1 MSSEFPIFRFINFER
16 LVEPPRK
23 EGEVSLKKESITCA
37 ASGRGTIFLGDDQGH
52 ILAMDRNL
60 KLVAFEGFNSTLF
73 EMSLCRE
80 RNILI
85 AVGRNND
92 SDPPCI
98 SLFNT
103 ANIDE
108 HGIPSKLSLDVTFDS
123 KFISPNSIPSC
134 IAVTPTMTDVA
145 VGFLTGEV
153 IIVHYDKALR
163 SARQRLLFQ
172 KAGSSVSCLM
182 FHPDSKISVACDL
195 GIFVCSTAVA
205 DQSQFGIFGGIL
217 PSAPPPED
225 GENICFDEVKLDGVC
240 VTEDGRMAVAK
251 DDSITLWNEE
261 GPESTFALEGKKIK
275 LSSFRNNLIFC
286 TSKQVPD
293 GTGKTVE
300 VNEVIVLD
308 RDNKFISMKERGLGR
323 INKVVQEW
331 GSVFLFTADNSIFE
345 LTEKDIQSKLEV
357 FFKRNMFKE
366 ALALARN
373 NRFDKMAETTIIMR
387 NAEYLY
393 NKGQFDLSVE
403 EYIRTI
409 GQLEPSFVIC
419 KFLDSQHIKELT
431 KYLEKL
437 HERGFANADHTTL
450 LLNCYT
456 KLEAAAK
463 LDEFLRTNSSGDFDV
478 DTAIKVCRQAK
489 YYDHALSLSKK
500 FQKHEWFLK
509 IQLEDK
515 MQYKIAL
522 DYIAD
527 LEQADRERYL
537 KQFGKI
543 LIENIP
549 QETTDL
555 LVDMCTAEVQPE
567 QSPNFNPFLGA
578 AANSDDVSGLIS
590 ASSLPGTDSGASQQS
605 VLDIP
610 ITELDLDGL
619 EPIKVDSD
627 SSEGLASS
635 LIPANLSATLSE
647 KTREVKEKT
656 REVKE
661 KATAFVNSWLP
672 LNRTGTIG
680 GSDIVNPQPLS
691 SEQPEMSSQAESKSA
706 ATSVVSMISSLSA
719 SDSAK
724 VVLSSS
730 GVSTEPKKPRQLGR
744 SKPEDFIHIFVSRPT
759 WLCMFLERVIEHVE
773 NVSSI
778 NYDTLLELYLRG
790 PDSADDAKKET
801 EEEKAAR
808 KQKVLNL
815 LNQSKSAPRY
825 DRHHALV
832 LCQRYNFDEGVRI
845 LLSSLG
851 MYQVILQNLMEKHDD
866 NGVMQTCRDHSSED
880 KTMWVQAL
888 TFFASQEH
896 PNEELIQTV
905 LGNISSNNLMS
916 PLMVLQVLS
925 QNPSLQLATVK
936 NYITDCLEREN
947 QIMLQCQ
954 REIELCQRETKGLK
968 EDIERLANDPKVFQS
983 SKCSLCQTAL
993 SLPTVHFLCGHSF
1006 HQRCVGGNEHECP
1019 TCATKNKQ
1027 IAEAKRNL
1035 EESAKKHDAFIKSLN
1050 SENDGFTVI
1059 AEYCGRSIFSCLNDV
1074 DFTQDKSSSETTA
1087 SQSQDSKVSSGYPM
1101 AVPSDF

>member
-16 LVEPPRK
+16 LPDPPK
-23 EGEVSLKKESITCA
+23 EKGEFSLKDVSITCA
-37 ASGRGTIFLGDDQGH
+37 TSGRGTIFLGDDQGH

-60 KLVAFEGFNSTLF
+60 KVVAFEGFTSTLF
-73 EMSLCRE
+73 EISLCRE
-80 RNILI
+80 RNILV

-103 ANIDE
+103 ANTDE
-108 HGIPSKLSLDVTFDS
+108 KGIPSKLSVDVTFDT
-123 KFISPNSIPSC
+123 KFISPKAIPSC

-153 IIVHYDKALR
+153 ILVHYDKALR
-163 SARQRLLFQ
+163 SARHRLLFQ
-172 KAGSSVSCLM
+172 KAGSSISCLM

-217 PSAPPPED
+217 PSVPPPED
-225 GENICFDEVKLDGVC
+225 GENICFDEVKLNCVC
-240 VTEDGRMAVAK
+240 VTEDARMAVAK

-261 GPESTFALEGKKIK
+261 GPESTFAFEGKKIM
-275 LSSFRNNLIFC
+275 LRSFRNNLIFV

-293 GTGKTVE
+293 PTGKMIE
-300 VNEVIVLD
+300 ANEVIVLD

-331 GSVFLFTADNSIFE
+331 GSVFLFTSDNSIYE

-500 FQKHEWFLK
+500 FKKHEWFLK

-515 MQYKIAL
+515 KEYKIAL

-527 LEQADRERYL
+527 LDQADRERYL

-567 QSPNFNPFLGA
+567 QSASFNPFLDDGKGA
-578 AANSDDVSGLIS
+578 SSTSGFIS
-590 ASSLPGTDSGASQQS
+590 ASSVPGAEAGSSQQS

-619 EPIKVDSD
+619 EPIKVDSEP
-627 SSEGLASS
+627 SEGLSS
-635 LIPANLSATLSE
+635 SIIPANVTATLAE

-661 KATAFVNSWLP
+661 KATAFVSSWLP
-672 LNRTGTIG
+672 LNRSGVLSGSEVSATQPMPSDQTDTSSQTDSKSG
-680 GSDIVNPQPLS
+680 GS
-691 SEQPEMSSQAESKSA
+691 
-706 ATSVVSMISSLSA
+706 SVASMISSLA
-719 SDSAK
+719 GADSAK
-724 VVLSSS
+724 VLLSST
-730 GVSTEPKKPRQLGR
+730 GVSADAKKPRQLGR

-759 WLCMFLERVIEHVE
+759 WLCLFLERVIERVE

-790 PDSADDAKKET
+790 PDSPEDAKKET

-808 KQKVLNL
+808 KQKVQTL
-815 LNQSKSAPRY
+815 LNQSKSSPRY

-866 NGVMQTCRDHSSED
+866 NGVMQTCRDHSNED

-905 LGNISSNNLMS
+905 LNNISANNLMS

-936 NYITDCLEREN
+936 QYITECLEREN

-968 EDIERLANDPKVFQS
+968 EEIERLDNDPKVFQS

-1035 EESAKKHDAFIKSLN
+1035 EESARKHDAFIKSLN

-1074 DFTQDKSSSETTA
+1074 DFKQDKSSSDSSA
-1087 SQSQDSKVSSGYPM
+1087 SQSQDSKGSSGYPM